1 MKPFHKIIVLQQ
13 VMAYFL
19 AAGGCDLV
27 WLFANGM
34 RALFVI
40 IALPIARQPLERIIT
55 SRFQPKFRKPTHLH
69 SFHILEGPGVE
80 FRTGDA

>member
-27 WLFANGM
+27 WLFANRM
-34 RALFVI
+34 HTLFAI
-40 IALPIARQPLERIIT
+40 IALPSYASHWSASLDLASIP
-55 SRFQPKFRKPTHLH
+55 
-69 SFHILEGPGVE
+69 SFAAGKMESYPSSSVSCS
-80 FRTGDA
+80 